1 MSTRA
6 LAVLEQIRA
15 LPPEEMR
22 ELQQQINRLAEKPE
36 TPAFKTRQGF
46 PQSRNDGVK
55 MTAHEVAATLNDG

>member
-22 ELQQQINRLAEKPE
+22 ELWQQINRMTEKPDQ
-36 TPAFKTRQGF
+36 PAFKTRQGI
-46 PQSRNDGVK
+46 PLSRNDGVK
-55 MTAHEVAATLNDG
+55 MTAEEVALSLND